1 MCGNDK
7 LTTSIF
13 AEKELLW
20 VRPKYKVRFLQNGL
34 LQGTKT
40 TLRGTEREKK
50 LHRNE
55 GECYAHLNMLP
66 CYKSFLLLK
75 RIRLWD
81 NRI

>member
-1 MCGNDK
+1 MNKPTLKEQAHGEIEK
-7 LTTSIF
+7 IF
-13 AEKELLW
+13 RILL
-20 VRPKYKVRFLQNGL
+20 PQNGL
-34 LQGTKT
+34 LQGTKK